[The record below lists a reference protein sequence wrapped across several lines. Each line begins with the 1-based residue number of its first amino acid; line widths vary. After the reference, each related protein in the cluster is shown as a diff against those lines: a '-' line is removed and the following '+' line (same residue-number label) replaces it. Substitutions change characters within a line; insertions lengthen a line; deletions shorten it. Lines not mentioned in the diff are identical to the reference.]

1 MHAQLGQILDP
12 NDTKRPKNPSVT
24 FKDRMANPNPAHT
37 TTQATTPLAHPLDT
51 PLSSPH
57 VRNSSPHS
65 FQGASK
71 DTCYLFLF
79 PLCCNRAP
87 SKAWLEFLVCSC
99 LVSDQFLL
107 IWEGQEP

>member
-57 VRNSSPHS
+57 IRNKLAPPQGSSK
-65 FQGASK
+65 QE
-71 DTCYLFLF
+71 FL
-79 PLCCNRAP
+79 LAP
-87 SKAWLEFLVCSC
+87 SKALPEFLIW
-99 LVSDQFLL
+99 LL
-107 IWEGQEP
+107 ISFY